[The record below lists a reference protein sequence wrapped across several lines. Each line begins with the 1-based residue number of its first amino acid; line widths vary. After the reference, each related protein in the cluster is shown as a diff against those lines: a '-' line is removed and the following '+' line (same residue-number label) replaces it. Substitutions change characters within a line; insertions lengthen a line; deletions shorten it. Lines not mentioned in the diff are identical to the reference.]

1 MALADAYIVL
11 RAAKKIARLAISES
25 ATDIKH
31 RIETLSLFNSRV
43 PQANEQSAESN
54 RANVYEESSSDRHYY
69 RGPSEVGFSI
79 TLHPGPLDRT
89 HLLRA
94 ISKFQPAY
102 FQREKEEEEA
112 VSAVKSKES
121 NTREFTIITADL
133 SYLRLHVPPPPIVLR
148 GEQLDSRAVS
158 TARHKQ
164 PDEIKEQ
171 LAHSDDVEQ
180 RLELQ
185 AASMPSTRASR
196 LFHYGSLAVG
206 LGLGALGEATK
217 RWSGIGNASLS
228 ENNNNSSSS
237 SSVFLSKAN
246 IDRIVEKLSR
256 MRGAALKLG
265 QMLSIQDS
273 KSISPEISQIL
284 QRVQNAANY
293 VPISQVEKVMRKEFG
308 QQWREMFDGFEDIPF
323 AAASI
328 GQVHKSHLNPNIEER
343 QGFGKV
349 AVKVQYP
356 GVASSIDSDLNN
368 MQSLLMMSKLLPRG
382 MYLENTIRVA
392 RKELHWECDYQREA
406 EAMVRFGHLLAN
418 DPVFVVPRLVPELSS
433 GMVLTSE
440 FMDGM
445 HMKKAES
452 YSQEVRD
459 HIGTSIMR
467 LCLQELFEF
476 EFMQTDPNWANFLYN
491 KDTNRIALLDF
502 GASRSFDKSFL
513 DKYLLT
519 LKAAMEGDRESCRH
533 WSTELGFLTGYEAD
547 VMTQAHVNSVLEL
560 GKPFAASAIYD
571 FGNQTVSDNVRS
583 AIPVMLRHRLTPP
596 PDETY
601 SLHRKLSGAF
611 LLCIRLRARVPCQ
624 DMFKSITSKYTFS
637 DGCRLEYKN

>member
-1 MALADAYIVL
+1 MAFADAYIVL
-11 RAAKKIARLAISES
+11 RAAKRIARLAINES
-25 ATDIKH
+25 AAGIKH
-31 RIETLSLFNSRV
+31 HVETSSLFNNGV
-43 PQANEQSAESN
+43 PRAEEHATNTTDSASGEL
-54 RANVYEESSSDRHYY
+54 
-69 RGPSEVGFSI
+69 RGPSERSLPI
-79 TLHPGPLDRT
+79 ALHPGPLDRT
-89 HLLRA
+89 HLLRSITQHTSAHRQKQADVSNGGLLELETRDIA
-94 ISKFQPAY
+94 I
-102 FQREKEEEEA
+102 
-112 VSAVKSKES
+112 
-121 NTREFTIITADL
+121 TMADL
-133 SYLRLHVPPPPIVLR
+133 TYLRLHVPPPPIILR
-148 GEQLDSRAVS
+148 GEQMDPSSLYA
-158 TARHKQ
+158 K
-164 PDEIKEQ
+164 
-171 LAHSDDVEQ
+171 LHSSSHIDKSKPFVGEDGAEQ
-180 RLELQ
+180 RPELQ
-185 AASMPSTRASR
+185 AASMPSTRVSR

-206 LGLGALGEATK
+206 LGFGALGEATK
-217 RWSGIGNASLS
+217 RWTGLGDSSVENSG
-228 ENNNNSSSS
+228 SS

-273 KSISPEISQIL
+273 KSMSPEISQIL

-293 VPISQVEKVMRKEFG
+293 VPVAQVEKIMRKEFG
-308 QQWREMFDGFEDIPF
+308 QQWREQFGRFEDTPF

-328 GQVHKSHLNPNIEER
+328 GQVHEARLSKSVEEH
-343 QGFGKV
+343 QGFSKV

-368 MQSLLMMSKLLPRG
+368 MQSLLVMSKLLPRG
-382 MYLENTIRVA
+382 MYLENTIKVA

-406 EAMVRFGHLLAN
+406 EAMVRFGQLLAD

-440 FMDGM
+440 FMNGV
-445 HMKKAES
+445 HMKKAEG

-459 HIGTSIMR
+459 HIGASIMR

-476 EFMQTDPNWANFLYN
+476 EFMQTDPNWANFLYIKERN
-491 KDTNRIALLDF
+491 KIALLDF

-547 VMTQAHVNSVLEL
+547 VMTQAHINSVLEI
-560 GKPFAASAIYD
+560 GKPFAANGIYD

-637 DGCRLEYKN
+637 DGSRLKYDS